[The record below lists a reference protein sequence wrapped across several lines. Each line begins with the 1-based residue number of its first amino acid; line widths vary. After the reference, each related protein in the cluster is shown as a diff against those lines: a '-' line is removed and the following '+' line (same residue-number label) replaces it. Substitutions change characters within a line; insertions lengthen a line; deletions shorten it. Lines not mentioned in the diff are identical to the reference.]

1 MFIETVRGQTYL
13 VCRSN
18 DFSTPRM
25 VTNRWPLA
33 WAEGPLEDGPAA
45 KVMDGVW
52 TDSRGT
58 RFNVGNAG
66 PPEVTDVPKPAG
78 RYRNKQV
85 RYRSGQWEYQR
96 TSGRWEVCI

>member
-1 MFIETVRGQTYL
+1 MFIETARGRTYL
-13 VCRSN
+13 VCRCN
-18 DFSTPRM
+18 DFSVPRC
-25 VTNRWPLA
+25 VTTRWPLT
-33 WAEGPLEDGPAA
+33 WAEGAVADGPAA

-52 TDSRGT
+52 ADCHGM
-58 RFNVGNAG
+58 RFNVGNG
-66 PPEVTDVPKPAG
+66 LVPEVAEVPKPTG